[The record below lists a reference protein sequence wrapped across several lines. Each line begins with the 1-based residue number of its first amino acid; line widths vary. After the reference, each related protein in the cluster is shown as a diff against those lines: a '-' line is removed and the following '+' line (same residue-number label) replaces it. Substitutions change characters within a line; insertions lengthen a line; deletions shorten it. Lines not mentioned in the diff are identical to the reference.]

1 MELASI
7 CCFEVAAWPATAS
20 ISDAVLTFLR
30 VLPGYQTPCVVL
42 QTLSLLARL
51 GILLELLAI
60 EATEETSAAG
70 KS

>member
-1 MELASI
+1 
-7 CCFEVAAWPATAS
+7 
-20 ISDAVLTFLR
+20 
-30 VLPGYQTPCVVL
+30 VVL

-51 GILLELLAI
+51 GTLLELLAI